1 MNRINIITLF
11 PELFTPFLTV
21 IPFKNIINKSAQLNI
36 VNLRDFGIGNYKKVD
51 EAPYGGGPGMVLMIE
66 PIFNALKSL
75 NDPNSYKILLSP
87 RGKTFT
93 QAKAHELTTRE
104 SITLICGRYEG
115 VDARVEEL
123 CDETLSLGSFV
134 LSGGEVAAIC
144 VLEATLRLLPDG
156 IGSNESLQT
165 ESFSREGVIEY
176 PQYTRPEEFE
186 KLRVPQV
193 LLSGN
198 HREIDK
204 WRLENST
211 FKEDY

>member
-21 IPFKNIINKSAQLNI
+21 IPFKNIIGKSAQLNV
-36 VNLRDFGIGNYKKVD
+36 VNLREFGLGNYKKVD
-51 EAPYGGGPGMVLMIE
+51 ETPYGGGPGMVLMVE

-75 NDPNSYKILLSP
+75 NDPASHKILLSP
-87 RGKTFT
+87 RGKVFT
-93 QAKAHELTTRE
+93 QAKAHELTTKG

-115 VDARVEEL
+115 IDARIEEI
-123 CDETLSLGSFV
+123 CNETLSLGSFV
-134 LSGGEVAAIC
+134 LSGGEAAAIS

-156 IGSNESLQT
+156 IGSNESLQI
-165 ESFSREGVIEY
+165 ESFTKEGVIEY

-186 KLRVPQV
+186 NLKVPEV

-198 HREIDK
+198 HKEIEK

-211 FKEDY
+211 LKED

>member
-21 IPFKNIINKSAQLNI
+21 IPFKNIINKSAQLN
-36 VNLRDFGIGNYKKVD
+36 VVGLRDFGLGNYKKVD
-51 EAPYGGGPGMVLMIE
+51 ETPYGGGPGMVLMVA
-66 PIFNALKSL
+66 PIYNALKSL
-75 NDPNSYKILLSP
+75 NDPTSYKILLSP

-93 QAKAHELTTRE
+93 QAKAHELATKE

-134 LSGGEVAAIC
+134 LSGGEAAAIC

-165 ESFSREGVIEY
+165 ESFSKEGVLEY

-186 KLRVPQV
+186 HLKVPEV

-198 HREIDK
+198 HKEIDK
-204 WRLENST
+204 WRSENST
-211 FKEDY
+211 LRED

>member
-21 IPFKNIINKSAQLNI
+21 IPFKNIINKSTQLNI
-36 VNLRDFGIGNYKKVD
+36 VCLRDFGLGNYKKVD
-51 EAPYGGGPGMVLMIE
+51 ETPYGGGPGMLLMIE
-66 PIFNALKSL
+66 PIYNALKSL
-75 NDPNSYKILLSP
+75 NDPTSYKILLSP
-87 RGKTFT
+87 GGKTFT
-93 QAKAHELTTRE
+93 QAKAHELTTKE

-115 VDARVEEL
+115 VDARVEQL

-134 LSGGEVAAIC
+134 LSGGEAAAIC

-165 ESFSREGVIEY
+165 ESFSKKGLLEY

-186 KLRVPQV
+186 HLKVPEV

-198 HREIDK
+198 HKEIDK
-204 WRLENST
+204 WRIENSNL
-211 FKEDY
+211 KED